1 MSQYEIKSI
10 SSIERRVKIVTRNNE
25 RSIMNQ
31 KLDIKELIS
40 AQKPGWSLDQRFY
53 TDPDIYQLELDHI
66 ISQNWIFA
74 GHESQIPNAGDFRVI
89 NVANE
94 SAIIVRNKDGKL
106 KIRMKLN
113 KSFNGTNTLNK
124 YNR

>member
-1 MSQYEIKSI
+1 
-10 SSIERRVKIVTRNNE
+10 
-25 RSIMNQ
+25 MNQ

-74 GHESQIPNAGDFRVI
+74 GHESQIHNAGDFRVI
-89 NVANE
+89 NVAKE
-94 SAIIVRNKDGKL
+94 SDFIVRN
-106 KIRMKLN
+106 
-113 KSFNGTNTLNK
+113 
-124 YNR
+124 